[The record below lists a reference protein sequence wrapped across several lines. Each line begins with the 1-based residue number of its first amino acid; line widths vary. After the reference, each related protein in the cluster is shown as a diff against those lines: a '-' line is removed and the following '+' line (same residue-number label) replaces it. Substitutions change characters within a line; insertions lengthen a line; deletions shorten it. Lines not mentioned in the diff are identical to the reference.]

1 MDEALAKMTAEEA
14 LKLFKDAGI
23 PIELCQTPLD
33 VYEDQNVWD
42 NDYLVKIHYPEA
54 DRNIP
59 TVPIQ
64 FESEPAPVYTPSD
77 KLGSSTVAV
86 MKDLGYT
93 DEQIEAAMADGSV
106 CGPKTLD
113 ELVG

>member
-1 MDEALAKMTAEEA
+1 MQVFLLSYARRL
-14 LKLFKDAGI
+14 
-23 PIELCQTPLD
+23 LD

-93 DEQIEAAMADGSV
+93 DEQIEAAMLMVRFVVQRLWMSWWASLNPG
-106 CGPKTLD
+106 
-113 ELVG
+113 